1 MFLYCDIFLLYLYRK
16 TEKTEK
22 KFGHFAECISQNTR
36 QCDHT
41 GHARKHLCRVLMP
54 WHSTKFWTLPCAR
67 GWALGKVLNFAECRP
82 SGTRQS
88 FELCPVPTVRHSTN
102 VPSPTAPHGKFAE
115 CGWLSA
121 TSLPSAREVALD
133 KNHFAVRGFAECSLP
148 SVDTKINTLESEDTV
163 RQASEYRPSVPV
175 SLTIQLTR
183 WRWFFLSQRRSADQ
197 ADFTLASVPMMC
209 SRIKYDK

>member
-1 MFLYCDIFLLYLYRK
+1 M
-16 TEKTEK
+16 EQK
-22 KFGHFAECISQNTR
+22 KIGHFAECIGKNTR
-36 QCDHT
+36 QS
-41 GHARKHLCRVLMP
+41 GHKGCTRQ
-54 WHSTKFWTLPCAR
+54 SD
-67 GWALGKVLNFAECRP
+67 FAECRP

-88 FELCPVPTVRHSTN
+88 FELCQVPTVRHSTN

-183 WRWFFLSQRRSADQ
+183 
-197 ADFTLASVPMMC
+197 
-209 SRIKYDK
+209 